1 LLTKCVNQLVNVKP
15 AALAKLANTFKA
27 PSRVNK
33 DSVIEYLVFVR
44 LSIAVQA
51 AVQAQVKGEQQQ
63 QQQHQWQWQQQQRHV
78 TATQATLR

>member
-1 LLTKCVNQLVNVKP
+1 M
-15 AALAKLANTFKA
+15 FKG

-44 LSIAVQA
+44 LSVVVQA